1 MTDSFCCT
9 IEKTQH
15 FIANILQLKKEYSN
29 IILNSKMK
37 SFCFELAIATEI
49 LLLLCLLN
57 TVWDVFRQAKHIIRN
72 GREETKL
79 LIFTNDVIVHKAF
92 QIYL

>member
-1 MTDSFCCT
+1 
-9 IEKTQH
+9 
-15 FIANILQLKKEYSN
+15 
-29 IILNSKMK
+29 MK
-37 SFCFELAIATEI
+37 SFCFELAITTEI

-57 TVWDVFRQAKHIIRN
+57 TVWDVFRQAKQIIRN

-79 LIFTNDVIVHKAF
+79 SVFTNDVIVHKAF